1 MAKSI
6 MEYISPSN
14 IISSIPDFDGY
25 VEFRVDVSPEFWVK
39 FTEYG
44 VVGEDVYSGDEK
56 IYPCVYIDVD
66 PNPGVNLVRL
76 EYGDFDN
83 NDGDACKTY
92 FLGKDEASPWIEE
105 AAKAFV
111 RTYNKPYDFKLYA

>member
-1 MAKSI
+1 
-6 MEYISPSN
+6 MEYISTTN
-14 IISSIPDFDGY
+14 IISDSTDSDGF
-25 VEFRVDVSPEFWVK
+25 VEFRVDVVPEFWVE
-39 FTEYG
+39 FMGYS
-44 VVGEDVYSGDEK
+44 VDGEDVYSGDGK

-66 PNPGVNLVRL
+66 PGLGVNLVRL

-111 RTYNKPYDFKLYA
+111 RTYNKPYDFSLYA